1 MPEQEERTAKIA
13 ELEAEILRLEGLNE
27 ADRRRLRE
35 EPWPL
40 EIFDEWSELTR
51 ERDGAEADAIAE
63 QHERDR
69 LGY

>member
-40 EIFDEWSELTR
+40 ESFDEWSELTR
-51 ERDGAEADAIAE
+51 ERDGADADAIAE

>member
-1 MPEQEERTAKIA
+1 MGKQEERAAKIA

-27 ADRRRLRE
+27 ADRRRLRQ

>member
-27 ADRRRLRE
+27 ADRRRLRQ

-40 EIFDEWSELTR
+40 EIFDPWSELTR

>member
-35 EPWPL
+35 EPGPL
-40 EIFDEWSELTR
+40 EIFDPWSELTH

>member
-1 MPEQEERTAKIA
+1 M
-13 ELEAEILRLEGLNE
+13 
-27 ADRRRLRE
+27 

-40 EIFDEWSELTR
+40 ESFDPWSELTR

>member
-1 MPEQEERTAKIA
+1 GALMPEQEERTAKIA

-40 EIFDEWSELTR
+40 ESFD
-51 ERDGAEADAIAE
+51 
-63 QHERDR
+63 
-69 LGY
+69 

>member
-1 MPEQEERTAKIA
+1 M
-13 ELEAEILRLEGLNE
+13 
-27 ADRRRLRE
+27 

-40 EIFDEWSELTR
+40 ESFDEWSELTR